1 MGKEINLL
9 KEYPKS
15 KRNLKDRKNKKNLKI
30 ISKSREF
37 GRDYFDGDRIY
48 GYGGYSY
55 NKKFWGKVVKTFIQY
70 YNLKDGDSILDI
82 GCAKGYMLFDF
93 KNEMKSLNTYGIDIS
108 SYAIENSENSIKPY
122 LKVGN
127 AIDLPYPNHYFDLVI
142 SINTIHNLDEN
153 DCAKAIKEINRVSKK
168 NSFLTV
174 DAYEN
179 DNQKSRMDDWNLT
192 ALTYKSTKNWKKFF
206 DENDYKGDYYWFI
219 P

>member
-168 NSFLTV
+168 NSFITV